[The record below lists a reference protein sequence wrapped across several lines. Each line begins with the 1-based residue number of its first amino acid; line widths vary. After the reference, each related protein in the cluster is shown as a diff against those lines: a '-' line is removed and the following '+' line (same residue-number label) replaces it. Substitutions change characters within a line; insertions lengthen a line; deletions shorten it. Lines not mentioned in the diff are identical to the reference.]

1 MPNSEHQEQ
10 TKTNYNAKYWAA
22 ATNKIQLWYYN
33 IKYWTIETNKNKLL
47 YQIFKNKNKRKPTII
62 PNIEQQQNKQNPTII
77 PNIEQQQ
84 QTKSNYNTNYGT
96 IGTNKNQL

>member
-1 MPNSEHQEQ
+1 LN
-10 TKTNYNAKYWAA
+10 NR
-22 ATNKIQLWYYN
+22 NKQ
-33 IKYWTIETNKNKLL
+33 
-47 YQIFKNKNKRKPTII
+47 KPTII

>member
-1 MPNSEHQEQ
+1 LN
-10 TKTNYNAKYWAA
+10 NR
-22 ATNKIQLWYYN
+22 NKQ
-33 IKYWTIETNKNKLL
+33 
-47 YQIFKNKNKRKPTII
+47 KPTII

-96 IGTNKNQL
+96 IGTNKNQLQHQIVNSRKKQKSTIIPNIEQEKTNYKTKY